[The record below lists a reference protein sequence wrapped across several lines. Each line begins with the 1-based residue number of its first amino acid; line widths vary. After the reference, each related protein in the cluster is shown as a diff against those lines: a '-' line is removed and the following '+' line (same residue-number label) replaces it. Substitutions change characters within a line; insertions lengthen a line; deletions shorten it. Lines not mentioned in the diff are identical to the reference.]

1 MLWIWTAFSLGLFG
15 SLHCAGMCG
24 PIAMAL
30 PLSIKEKRS
39 IIAQSL
45 LYNFGRIAS
54 YSLMGLVMGLLG
66 WGVLLAGYQK
76 SLSIALG
83 VAMIISA
90 ILSFSVES
98 AFLRIPLVTKSYNLI
113 KSKLSSAM
121 ANQSGTGAV
130 KIGFI
135 NGFLPCGMV
144 YVALAGALS
153 SGNSMEGAA
162 YMALFGLGTIP
173 MMTGLILVSNV
184 NRQWILK
191 LRKLLPVIMFIFGL
205 LLIKRGLALDI
216 PLEMKF
222 WEAANFP
229 TMCH

>member
-30 PLSIKEKRS
+30 PLSMKEKRS

-45 LYNFGRIAS
+45 LYNSGRMFS
-54 YSLMGLVMGLLG
+54 YSLMGLIMGLLG
-66 WGVLLAGYQK
+66 WGVFLTGYQK
-76 SLSIALG
+76 SLSIGLG
-83 VAMIISA
+83 A
-90 ILSFSVES
+90 ILMLT
-98 AFLRIPLVTKSYNLI
+98 AFLGFSFENALI
-113 KSKLSSAM
+113 RVRPVNQAFNFVKRKMSESMSNPSGLGAM
-121 ANQSGTGAV
+121 

-144 YVALAGALS
+144 YLALAGALNCS
-153 SGNSMEGAA
+153 SSFEGAA

-173 MMTGLILVSNV
+173 LMTTLILFTSV
-184 NRQWILK
+184 NRSLILR
-191 LRKLLPVIMFIFGL
+191 LRKLFPLIVFFFGL
-205 LLIKRGLALDI
+205 LLIKRGLAMDI

-229 TMCH
+229 VMCH